1 MTATQSYYFTGT
13 DGPVVFEDAD
23 AVVSILPKIFSD
35 WPYAPVEG
43 GTDVPTLT
51 LSRRDGRYCFASD
64 HYDLAKSHSDPLHA
78 ACTLLAELAWSR
90 IRAEQ
95 GLLCFHGAAIERE
108 GSLMLFPNQRRA
120 GKSTLT
126 ACLAAQG
133 ARVFT
138 DDYLPLRL
146 DQNGVLR
153 GIANGA
159 APRLRL
165 PLPKEFS
172 QGLVQWMEDHAG
184 PRNRQYL
191 YLDLPDGQLAPHG
204 ETLPISTIILLDRR
218 KEGSP
223 ELEPVASGEVMRRLI
238 RQNFSRSMNPAR
250 VLAMLDGLVETSQC
264 LRLQYSNGEEAAAYL
279 RAWCDETPRGAT
291 ARVDPSNLPPASH
304 AVFTTDKAVPGERTY
319 QRNPSVYEARLQED
333 VFVACAEG
341 PGMHA
346 FNGVTT
352 GIWTLLAEPTT
363 QEEITQTL
371 AAAFPEQP
379 REELSQA
386 VSKIMQAMLKHRLI
400 ISV

>member
-1 MTATQSYYFTGT
+1 MTATQRFYFTGT
-13 DGPVVFEDAD
+13 DGPVVFEGAD
-23 AVVSILPKIFSD
+23 AVVSLLPEIFSD

-43 GTDVPTLT
+43 GMDVPTLT
-51 LSRRDGRYCFASD
+51 VSQRDGRFCFSSD
-64 HYDLAKSHSDPLHA
+64 HYDLSKSHSDPLHA

-126 ACLAAQG
+126 ACLAALG
-133 ARVFT
+133 AHVFT

-146 DQNGVLR
+146 DKDGAMR

-159 APRLRL
+159 APRLRR

-172 QGLVQWMEDHAG
+172 QGLVRWMEHHAG
-184 PRNRQYL
+184 PRNQQYL

-218 KEGSP
+218 EEGEA
-223 ELEPVASGEVMRRLI
+223 ELEPVASSKVMRRLI

-250 VLAMLDGLVETSQC
+250 VLAMLNGLVETSQC
-264 LRLQYSNGEEAAAYL
+264 LRLRYSNGEEAAAYL
-279 RAWCDETPRGAT
+279 KAWCDANPRGAT
-291 ARVDPSNLPPASH
+291 ARVDPSNLPPDSH
-304 AVFTTDKAVPGERTY
+304 AVYTTDKAVAGDHTY
-319 QRNPSVYEARLQED
+319 QRNPSVYEAQLQED

-352 GIWTLLAEPTT
+352 GIWTLLLEPTT
-363 QEEITQTL
+363 QEDITQTL

-379 REELSQA
+379 REDLSQA
-386 VSKIMQAMLKHRLI
+386 VRKIIQAMLKHRLI
-400 ISV
+400 MAV